1 MSVGPDLVACHSTA
15 AQLWGFD
22 VLGAETLHFLGPPQ
36 LVNRARPG
44 IQVHPSSLGC
54 DDAVLVD
61 GVWCT
66 PAARTACDVVRLT
79 APIDGL
85 ATLDAALRSAW
96 CTSDELAAAAAAQ
109 SGLRQVIRLRS
120 LVPLADRRADS
131 PMESRM
137 RWRFVDGGLPVPDLQ
152 VRVSAEGRMRY
163 LDTGWHEP
171 RVGAEFDGVEA
182 HMTAQQLRD
191 DRTRHNW
198 LTQEG
203 WTLLHFTA
211 IDVYRG
217 IARWSRRRRG
227 ARHPSSRRDHEV
239 REVTHRRRAERCLP
253 ELHDRGGT
261 PRLHA
266 GGAALAGAQGGH
278 VVGGGARRPPR
289 RRRSRP
295 GAAPRAARPR
305 RRPARR
311 RRPPRRRP
319 ACARAGARAGRA
331 RESAPSQASS
341 ARSSASVRS

>member
-1 MSVGPDLVACHSTA
+1 MDFALYRIIAQQGGVFTTAQALEHCGDTEVRRLVRSGRWRRSRWRGVLVDAELPDSMPLEIRAAAMSVGPDLVACHSTA

-152 VRVSAEGRMRY
+152 VRVSAEGRLRY
-163 LDTGWHEP
+163 LDTGWHEQ

-217 IARWSRRRRG
+217 YRKMVA
-227 ARHPSSRRDHEV
+227 
-239 REVTHRRRAERCLP
+239 T
-253 ELHDRGGT
+253 
-261 PRLHA
+261 
-266 GGAALAGAQGGH
+266 
-278 VVGGGARRPPR
+278 
-289 RRRSRP
+289 
-295 GAAPRAARPR
+295 AARALGIPV
-305 RRPARR
+305 PDAIMKY
-311 RRPPRRRP
+311 
-319 ACARAGARAGRA
+319 GK
-331 RESAPSQASS
+331 
-341 ARSSASVRS
+341 